1 MRSAVDQGRESFAA
15 QAWADAYAQLTI
27 ADHKSSLR
35 PEDLERLAAAA
46 YLTGRDDQS
55 DDIWAR
61 AHREWLRQGNTARA
75 VWCGFWLGFLLL
87 LKGEAAQ
94 SGGWLARAQRLLDN
108 EGLDCVERGYL
119 LIPVGLGA
127 MAAGDGSSAYVTLG
141 EAAKIGDR
149 FRDADLLAFAHL
161 GMGQALIQQG
171 QTADGVKLLDE
182 AMVAVRADDLSPI
195 ATGVVYCA
203 VILTCQKI
211 FDMRRAT
218 EWTAAL
224 DNWCASQPDLVPFRG
239 PCLVLRS
246 EIMQLHGSWPSAV
259 AEAERAVQLLA
270 ENPGPEVGMA
280 FYQLGELHRLHG
292 EFQQAE
298 QAYRDASDRGCEP
311 QPGLSLL
318 RLAEGRPDSAKAS
331 IRRVMGDASD
341 VQGPAGG
348 ASRSR
353 LLGGYVE
360 IMLAGNDLE
369 AARAAAEELSRT
381 AAVLDAPFLHAASA
395 HATGGVLLAE
405 GQGRAAL
412 DVLRKA
418 RTIWQELEAP
428 YETARVRVLM
438 GMACQQLGDQETAK
452 LHLDAAG
459 STFQRLGAAPDL
471 ARVKQLSLKAAAKAA
486 YGLTTRELEVLAL
499 VAAGKTN
506 QQIAAA
512 LIISDHTVRRHLQ
525 NIFSKVGVSSR
536 AAATAYVLERN
547 LI

>member
-1 MRSAVDQGRESFAA
+1 
-15 QAWADAYAQLTI
+15 
-27 ADHKSSLR
+27 
-35 PEDLERLAAAA
+35 
-46 YLTGRDDQS
+46 
-55 DDIWAR
+55 
-61 AHREWLRQGNTARA
+61 
-75 VWCGFWLGFLLL
+75 
-87 LKGEAAQ
+87 
-94 SGGWLARAQRLLDN
+94 
-108 EGLDCVERGYL
+108 
-119 LIPVGLGA
+119 
-127 MAAGDGSSAYVTLG
+127 
-141 EAAKIGDR
+141 
-149 FRDADLLAFAHL
+149 
-161 GMGQALIQQG
+161 
-171 QTADGVKLLDE
+171 
-182 AMVAVRADDLSPI
+182 
-195 ATGVVYCA
+195 
-203 VILTCQKI
+203 
-211 FDMRRAT
+211 
-218 EWTAAL
+218 
-224 DNWCASQPDLVPFRG
+224 
-239 PCLVLRS
+239 
-246 EIMQLHGSWPSAV
+246 
-259 AEAERAVQLLA
+259 
-270 ENPGPEVGMA
+270 
-280 FYQLGELHRLHG
+280 
-292 EFQQAE
+292 
-298 QAYRDASDRGCEP
+298 
-311 QPGLSLL
+311 
-318 RLAEGRPDSAKAS
+318 
-331 IRRVMGDASD
+331 
-341 VQGPAGG
+341 
-348 ASRSR
+348 

-360 IMLAGNDLE
+360 IMLAANDLE

-452 LHLDAAG
+452 LHIDAAG

>member
-1 MRSAVDQGRESFAA
+1 
-15 QAWADAYAQLTI
+15 
-27 ADHKSSLR
+27 
-35 PEDLERLAAAA
+35 
-46 YLTGRDDQS
+46 
-55 DDIWAR
+55 
-61 AHREWLRQGNTARA
+61 
-75 VWCGFWLGFLLL
+75 
-87 LKGEAAQ
+87 
-94 SGGWLARAQRLLDN
+94 
-108 EGLDCVERGYL
+108 
-119 LIPVGLGA
+119 
-127 MAAGDGSSAYVTLG
+127 
-141 EAAKIGDR
+141 
-149 FRDADLLAFAHL
+149 
-161 GMGQALIQQG
+161 
-171 QTADGVKLLDE
+171 VKLLDE

-298 QAYRDASDRGCEP
+298 QAYRDASDRGYEP

-318 RLAEGRPDSAKAS
+318 RLAEGRPDSAKAA

-459 STFQRLGAAPDL
+459 STFQRLGAAPDI